1 MNLFQCNKICGEL
14 RATLSHCATSAME
27 WDLAP
32 LLSFLLSA
40 ADSFV
45 AVRIILDKLG
55 LLQERL

>member
-1 MNLFQCNKICGEL
+1 
-14 RATLSHCATSAME
+14 ME
-27 WDLAP
+27 WGLAP